1 MGNRQ
6 RRDSLLRAKLR
17 AEEEAAAA
25 SAEAAAA
32 AESSMAEVDE
42 LRKKKEREHEE
53 RKREIEMALEQS
65 RQDHARQEA
74 ESTRIREEFKA
85 QEAERE
91 RLVSWGLLVDGGLAT
106 IMCIQMLQVVLT
118 TRISKLGARA

>member
-1 MGNRQ
+1 
-6 RRDSLLRAKLR
+6 
-17 AEEEAAAA
+17 
-25 SAEAAAA
+25 
-32 AESSMAEVDE
+32 MAEVDE

-91 RLVSWGLLVDGGLAT
+91 RLVSEALLADGGPALSLF
-106 IMCIQMLQVVLT
+106 IRMP
-118 TRISKLGARA
+118 